1 MTRSLS
7 KNGAPRFSFSG
18 AQLGVICFST
28 LLLITVATLSIGS
41 FAQSFRGAIRDRV
54 QDPNGNL
61 IAGAKITAKS
71 SATGLTRDTVT
82 GSDGTYVIAEL
93 PAGIYGVSTQSA
105 GLTPVSQNVL
115 VNVGLD
121 TTADFDLAL
130 IQKRQEQLTVTAT
143 APLVE
148 QNRDVLGEVVDQR
161 LVNELPLNGRD
172 FGKLVALVPGATV
185 EPSGVAGTQF
195 GFGQFNIN
203 GNRDRSN
210 NYTLDGTD
218 NNDPFFNNS
227 ALNQVGITGAPAT
240 LLPIDAIQ
248 EFNLQSQF
256 SAEYGRNSGSVVNII
271 TRSGTNSLHGSAF
284 EFLRNSAMDAR
295 NFFNTD

>member
-7 KNGAPRFSFSG
+7 GRNGAPRFSFSG
-18 AQLGVICFST
+18 AQLRVICFST

-41 FAQSFRGAIRDRV
+41 FAQSFRGAIRGKV

-71 SATGLTRDTVT
+71 SATGLTRDTMT
-82 GSDGTYVIAEL
+82 GSDGTYVIAEV
-93 PAGIYGVSTQSA
+93 PAGIYGVSAQSA

-148 QNRDVLGEVVDQR
+148 QNRDVLGAVVDQR

-227 ALNQVGITGAPAT
+227 ALNQVGITGGAGNPA
-240 LLPIDAIQ
+240 A
-248 EFNLQSQF
+248 N
-256 SAEYGRNSGSVVNII
+256 RRHSGI
-271 TRSGTNSLHGSAF
+271 
-284 EFLRNSAMDAR
+284 
-295 NFFNTD
+295 

>member
-1 MTRSLS
+1 
-7 KNGAPRFSFSG
+7 
-18 AQLGVICFST
+18 VICFST

-41 FAQSFRGAIRDRV
+41 FAQSFRGAIRGKV

-93 PAGIYGVSTQSA
+93 PAGIYGVSAQSA

-172 FGKLVALVPGATV
+172 FGKLVALVQARRLSLLGWP
-185 EPSGVAGTQF
+185 E
-195 GFGQFNIN
+195 
-203 GNRDRSN
+203 
-210 NYTLDGTD
+210 L
-218 NNDPFFNNS
+218 NS
-227 ALNQVGITGAPAT
+227 ASDNSTSTGTAT
-240 LLPIDAIQ
+240 ALTT
-248 EFNLQSQF
+248 
-256 SAEYGRNSGSVVNII
+256 
-271 TRSGTNSLHGSAF
+271 TRSTAPTTTIPSS
-284 EFLRNSAMDAR
+284 
-295 NFFNTD
+295 TIQP